1 MKHYF
6 LLLLTLSLFVFTGC
20 KKPVPGC
27 TNSNAENF
35 NFEAEED
42 DGTCSFRGS
51 AVFYH
56 SQATGQQLVN
66 DGVTNVKLYV
76 DGNFWDFMSPNVGF
90 NFVPLCGH
98 PDAMNMGLYGIGNVP
113 SKSFTYTIKD
123 QNENVLSTGTFL
135 IEGNKCTTVEYPY

>member
-1 MKHYF
+1 MKYNF
-6 LLLLTLSLFVFTGC
+6 LFFLAISLVFLSAC

-27 TNSNAENF
+27 TNSSAENF
-35 NFEAEED
+35 NYEAEED

-56 SQATGQQLVN
+56 DQATSQQLLN

-90 NFVPLCGH
+90 NFVPNCGH
-98 PDAMNMGLYGIGNVP
+98 PDAMNMGNYGIGNVP

-123 QNENVLSTGTFL
+123 QNENILSGGTFL
-135 IEGNKCTTVEYPY
+135 I